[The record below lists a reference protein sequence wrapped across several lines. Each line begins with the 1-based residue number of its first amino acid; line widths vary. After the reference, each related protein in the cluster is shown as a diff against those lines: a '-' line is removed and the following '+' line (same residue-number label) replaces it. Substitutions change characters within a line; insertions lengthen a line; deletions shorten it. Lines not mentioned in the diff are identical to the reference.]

1 MSILIQKSGILSTIQ
16 DLGRKGFRQF
26 GINPNG
32 AMDSSAVR
40 LINILLGN
48 DEMQAVLEMHFPTP
62 EIVFEEDAFLAL
74 GGADFGAKLDD
85 KFVENWRICFAEKGS
100 VLKFKQK
107 VSGNR
112 AYLSVK
118 GSFEIEKWLASSSTN
133 LLAEIGGF
141 RGRNLQTGDRIQF
154 NEKRKMENGKFKN
167 QDSKSFKKLKFPYK
181 ISNDLTPRYS
191 SFPTV
196 RVVAGAEF
204 EKLTALSEQSFLKQN
219 FTISKESNRMGFRL
233 NSEPLYLLDEI
244 ELVSSAV
251 GFGTIQLLPNGQLI
265 ILMADHQTSGG
276 YPRIAHVVSTDLPV
290 LAQLGANDKIGFEMI
305 SLSAAEGLTVQFETD
320 LNFLKIGVNSRY
332 AFG

>member
-1 MSILIQKSGILSTIQ
+1 MSLLVQKSGILSTIQ

-32 AMDSSAVR
+32 AMDSAAAR

-48 DEMQAVLEMHFPTP
+48 DETEAVLEMHFPAP
-62 EIVFEEDAFLAL
+62 EIGFEENAFFAL

-85 KFVENWRICFAEKGS
+85 KFVENWRVCSAEKGS
-100 VLKFKQK
+100 VLKFEQK
-107 VSGNR
+107 IFGNR

-118 GSFEIEKWLASSSTN
+118 GGFQIKKWLESSSTN

-141 RGRNLQTGDRIQF
+141 EGRNLRAGDKIGL
-154 NEKRKMENGKFKN
+154 NSKFKDQKPKTKN
-167 QDSKSFKKLKFPYK
+167 QILKFPYK
-181 ISNDLTPRYS
+181 LSNDLIPNYNT
-191 SFPTV
+191 FPTV

-204 EKLTALSEQSFLKQN
+204 ERLTALSEQNFLKQN
-219 FTISKESNRMGFRL
+219 FRVSNESNRMGFRL
-233 NSEPLYLLDEI
+233 RGEPLYLLDEI

-251 GFGTIQLLPNGQLI
+251 DFGTIQLLPDGQTI

-290 LAQLGANDKIGFEMI
+290 LAQLGANDKVVFEMI
-305 SLSAAEGLTVQFETD
+305 SLSEAEDLTVQFEKD
-320 LNFLKIGVNSRY
+320 LSFLRIGVNY
-332 AFG
+332 KYV